1 VEIKTR
7 EIRMAKAEERRKG
20 RGREKAMRS
29 KETKKRKG
37 RKEKNHKSEKST
49 GGM

>member
-1 VEIKTR
+1 MVE
-7 EIRMAKAEERRKG
+7 AEERRKG

-37 RKEKNHKSEKST
+37 NKEKNHKSEKST

>member
-7 EIRMAKAEERRKG
+7 EIRMAEAEER
-20 RGREKAMRS
+20 MRS

-37 RKEKNHKSEKST
+37 KKEKNHKSEKST